1 MTNSNNKQN
10 TLQILLIIIR
20 FLLKLNYQEAF
31 KVKLYLQHLEIEL
44 LIVNFKEIKFK
55 PAEALI
61 FQDTLMN
68 QN

>member
-31 KVKLYLQHLEIEL
+31 IVKLYLQHLEIEL

-61 FQDTLMN
+61 SQDTLMN